1 VARRRDPL
9 LLALGRR
16 MRQLRES
23 KVWTQETLAEHANI
37 DRSYV
42 AGIEAGLRNP
52 SLKAL
57 NKIARGFGLTLSALL
72 DTVG

>member
-1 VARRRDPL
+1 VGRRRDPL

-16 MRQLRES
+16 LRQLRES
-23 KVWTQETLAEHANI
+23 KLWTQETFAERANI

-57 NKIARGFGLTLSALL
+57 NKIARGFGLTLSELL